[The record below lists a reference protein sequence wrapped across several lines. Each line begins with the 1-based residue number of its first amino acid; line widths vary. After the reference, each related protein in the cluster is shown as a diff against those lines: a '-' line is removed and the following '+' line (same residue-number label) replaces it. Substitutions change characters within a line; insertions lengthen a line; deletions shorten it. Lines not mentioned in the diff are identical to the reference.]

1 MTARRFLADG
11 CHVVLTTALWLAAT
25 LLGCLGLLPIAAILA
40 SGTDGQALAA
50 QLANLSQ
57 HYLDAAPQ
65 ARSEFNQNVG
75 LLAGA
80 VFGLALLM
88 RAPFFIARLRAD
100 LQGGDTQ

>member
-1 MTARRFLADG
+1 MTAGRTFVHICFAVFMTLE
-11 CHVVLTTALWLAAT
+11 LLITTM
-25 LLGCLGLLPIAAILA
+25 LGCFGLLPIVMLVAV
-40 SGTDGQALAA
+40 GGDGHAMAWQV
-50 QLANLSQ
+50 ANLSQ

-65 ARSEFNQNVG
+65 ARSEFNHNVG

-100 LQGGDTQ
+100 LQPGDAQ

>member
-1 MTARRFLADG
+1 MTARRFLADA
-11 CHVVLTTALWLAAT
+11 CHVVLTTALWLATT
-25 LLGCLGLLPIAAILA
+25 LLGCLGLLPIAALLA

-50 QLANLSQ
+50 QFANLSQ

-65 ARSEFNQNVG
+65 ARTEFNQNVG

-80 VFGLALLM
+80 VFGLALMM

-100 LQGGDTQ
+100 LQSGNEQ